1 MFRPRTFFVAPILVA
16 IAVSGVAQAHPKLVS
31 STPAAN
37 ATVTKP
43 GKIELNFS
51 EKLVG
56 AMTGADLTMTAM
68 PAMASMPNMPSMA
81 SMPNMAHKMPMK
93 MTGFTSVIGKD
104 GKSLTL
110 LMKHALPTG
119 TYEVTYHAV
128 STDTHRITGKLTFS
142 VK

>member
-1 MFRPRTFFVAPILVA
+1 MFRSRTLFVAPVLAA
-16 IAVSGVAQAHPKLVS
+16 IAVSGAAQAHPKLLS

-68 PAMASMPNMPSMA
+68 PAMANMSNMPGMA
-81 SMPNMAHKMPMK
+81 NMPDMAHKMPMK

-104 GKSLTL
+104 GQSLTL

-128 STDTHRITGKLTFS
+128 STDTHRIEGKLTFS

>member
-1 MFRPRTFFVAPILVA
+1 MFRPRTFFVAPILAA
-16 IAVSGVAQAHPKLVS
+16 IAVSGAAQAHPKLVS

-68 PAMASMPNMPSMA
+68 PAKA

-93 MTGFTSVIGKD
+93 MAGFTSVIGKD

-128 STDTHRITGKLTFS
+128 STDTHRIEGKLTFS

>member
-16 IAVSGVAQAHPKLVS
+16 IAVSGAAQAHPKLVS

-68 PAMASMPNMPSMA
+68 PAMANMPGMA
-81 SMPNMAHKMPMK
+81 NMPNMAHKMPMK
-93 MTGFTSVIGKD
+93 MAGFTSVIGKD

-119 TYEVTYHAV
+119 TYEVSYHAV
-128 STDTHRITGKLTFS
+128 STDTHRIEGKLTFS

>member
-1 MFRPRTFFVAPILVA
+1 MFRPRTFFVAPILAA
-16 IAVSGVAQAHPKLVS
+16 IAVSGAAQAHPKLVS

-68 PAMASMPNMPSMA
+68 PAMANMPGMA
-81 SMPNMAHKMPMK
+81 NMPNMAHKMPMK
-93 MTGFTSVIGKD
+93 MAGFTSVIGKD

-128 STDTHRITGKLTFS
+128 STDTHRIEGKLTFS